1 MPVTGAPEPPRAAVR
16 SILGGEGAPQSLAPG
31 DRRRIRLK
39 GRHCAPFRFTQ
50 SVHTLRPS
58 STLPA
63 LAACAAKVRLACP
76 LAARGSQDGP
86 AQPCQHEGG
95 STKDLMVIT
104 RWMSYEAALLGT
116 AEDLK
121 SRGASLCM
129 QVKAFMRIP
138 SGSASL
144 ITCPPPCTRSYLS
157 SHDTVDELVH
167 KDS

>member
-1 MPVTGAPEPPRAAVR
+1 MNNNICV
-16 SILGGEGAPQSLAPG
+16 
-31 DRRRIRLK
+31 K
-39 GRHCAPFRFTQ
+39 GRHVVPPFDLPEVVQLGR
-50 SVHTLRPS
+50 RS

-144 ITCPPPCTRSYLS
+144 TTCPPPCTRSYLS

>member
-1 MPVTGAPEPPRAAVR
+1 MR
-16 SILGGEGAPQSLAPG
+16 SLCG
-31 DRRRIRLK
+31 
-39 GRHCAPFRFTQ
+39 
-50 SVHTLRPS
+50 PS

-76 LAARGSQDGP
+76 LAAQGSQDGP

-144 ITCPPPCTRSYLS
+144 TTCPPPCTRSYLS

>member
-1 MPVTGAPEPPRAAVR
+1 
-16 SILGGEGAPQSLAPG
+16 
-31 DRRRIRLK
+31 
-39 GRHCAPFRFTQ
+39 
-50 SVHTLRPS
+50 
-58 STLPA
+58 
-63 LAACAAKVRLACP
+63 
-76 LAARGSQDGP
+76 
-86 AQPCQHEGG
+86 
-95 STKDLMVIT
+95 MVIT

-138 SGSASL
+138 SVSL
-144 ITCPPPCTRSYLS
+144 SDHIMTTCPLPCTRSYLS

>member
-1 MPVTGAPEPPRAAVR
+1 MVSPNIQSGAPSKNHYYDHTRV
-16 SILGGEGAPQSLAPG
+16 
-31 DRRRIRLK
+31 K
-39 GRHCAPFRFTQ
+39 GRHRALSEATFFADPKLDARPLWRG
-50 SVHTLRPS
+50 LRYTYLLHETS
-58 STLPA
+58 
-63 LAACAAKVRLACP
+63 

-144 ITCPPPCTRSYLS
+144 TTCPPPCTRSYLS

>member
-1 MPVTGAPEPPRAAVR
+1 MPRPGARSGARPPHPTNRTTSVRALPSKECV
-16 SILGGEGAPQSLAPG
+16 
-31 DRRRIRLK
+31 K
-39 GRHCAPFRFTQ
+39 GRRCAPFRFTQ

-86 AQPCQHEGG
+86 AQPYQHEGG

-144 ITCPPPCTRSYLS
+144 TTCPPPCTRSYLS